1 MATIVCTAPSR
12 VPYTTSVFNGSMSAS
27 SAAGTCWFASFANAL
42 TAGMPD
48 KTTGFLY
55 VNLASALPLLQTVG
69 PFLGLSLPPTLETDA
84 GALRSLIAYG
94 TRSGDEAGLTA
105 FLQVR

>member
-1 MATIVCTAPSR
+1 MTAEQLVVS
-12 VPYTTSVFNGSMSAS
+12 TSQQGLADFQSADPKLSSDPAFKSAVQAS
-27 SAAGTCWFASFANAL
+27 S
-42 TAGMPD
+42 MPD

-55 VNLASALPLLQTVG
+55 VDLASALPLLQTVG
-69 PFLGLSLPPTLETDA
+69 PFLGLNLPPTLQTDA

-105 FLQVR
+105 FLQVH